1 MIRARKRNSLTENAS
16 VMGEAPAPASVG
28 RMAAVVGISRQTL
41 ARHVRER
48 HVSAD
53 AFEGNRALF
62 RPESAPRVKI
72 KRPGLPETRVQINLA
87 DVAATVEE
95 FQGIGEDPERFA
107 AVVNA
112 RAHYIKLGDA

>member
-1 MIRARKRNSLTENAS
+1 
-16 VMGEAPAPASVG
+16 MGEAPAPLSVY
-28 RMAAVVGISRQTL
+28 RMAAVVGIARQTL

-62 RPESAPRVKI
+62 RPESPRVKI
-72 KRPGLPETRVQINLA
+72 KRPGLPETRIQINLA

-95 FQGIGEDPERFA
+95 FQAIGEDPERFSA
-107 AVVNA
+107 FVNA

>member
-1 MIRARKRNSLTENAS
+1 
-16 VMGEAPAPASVG
+16 MGEAPAPLSVG
-28 RMAAVVGISRQTL
+28 RIAAVVGISRQTL

-62 RPESAPRVKI
+62 RRESAPRVKI
-72 KRPGLPETRVQINLA
+72 KRPGLPETRIQINLA

-95 FQGIGEDPERFA
+95 FQAIGEDPERFA
-107 AVVNA
+107 AFVNV

>member
-1 MIRARKRNSLTENAS
+1 
-16 VMGEAPAPASVG
+16 MGEAPAPLSVG
-28 RMAAVVGISRQTL
+28 RMAAVVGISKQTL

-72 KRPGLPETRVQINLA
+72 NLA
-87 DVAATVEE
+87 DVAATAEE
-95 FQGIGEDPERFA
+95 FQAIGEDPERLQ
-107 AVVNA
+107 
-112 RAHYIKLGDA
+112 RS

>member
-1 MIRARKRNSLTENAS
+1 
-16 VMGEAPAPASVG
+16 MGEVPTPLSVG
-28 RMAAVVGISRQTL
+28 RIAAVVGISRQTL

-53 AFEGNRALF
+53 AFEATALF

-72 KRPGLPETRVQINLA
+72 KRPGLPETRMQINLA

-95 FQGIGEDPERFA
+95 FQAIGEDPERFA
-107 AVVNA
+107 AFVNV